1 MSSKHPIPPRRR
13 RRLAAFRLALGLA
26 VLVALACIID
36 PGGGEPTPTAT
47 SESYYIIVTP
57 APSPH
62 VWVRYPVALDDDLQ
76 QYITTEA
83 EAREIDPALV
93 MAICEIESGCDPSKL
108 GDDGNAWGI
117 MQIHPIYFLDEIEA
131 LGVTDLLDPYQNI
144 LLGLTYLQELYAT
157 GHVTA
162 WVLMAYNG
170 GQSYASNLA
179 AQGVTSNYAKQVMER
194 AEELTESA
202 QIMTD

>member
-1 MSSKHPIPPRRR
+1 V
-13 RRLAAFRLALGLA
+13 AWLALGV
-26 VLVALACIID
+26 VLEVVFLVSCIIAAT
-36 PGGGEPTPTAT
+36 GGGEPIQTET

-62 VWVRYPVALDDDLQ
+62 VWVQYSINLDSDLQ
-76 QYITTEA
+76 RYIVTEA
-83 EAREIDPALV
+83 EAREIDPAIV
-93 MAICEIESGCDPSKL
+93 MAIIEVESGCDPDKL

-117 MQIHPIYFLDEIEA
+117 MQIHPIYFLAEMEA
-131 LGVTDLLDPYQNI
+131 LSVTDLLDPYQNI
-144 LLGLTYLQELYAT
+144 LLGLAYLQELYAT
-157 GHVTA
+157 GHDTA

-170 GQSYASNLA
+170 GQSYASTLA

>member
-1 MSSKHPIPPRRR
+1 V
-13 RRLAAFRLALGLA
+13 LYVAF
-26 VLVALACIID
+26 LVCCIIAAHS
-36 PGGGEPTPTAT
+36 GGEPTLTAT
-47 SESYYIIVTP
+47 SDSYYIIVTP

-62 VWVRYPVALDDDLQ
+62 VWVRYSIALDEDLQ

-93 MAICEIESGCDPSKL
+93 MAMCEIESGCDPDKL
-108 GDDGNAWGI
+108 GDGGNAWGI

-131 LGVTDLLDPYQNI
+131 LGVDDLLDPYQNI
-144 LLGLTYLQELYAT
+144 LLGITYLDELYDT
-157 GHVTA
+157 RHDTA

-170 GQSYASNLA
+170 GQSYASTLA

-194 AEELTESA
+194 AEALTESA
-202 QIMTD
+202 QIMADY